1 MQTIVVGV
9 DGSEGANR
17 ALEFAVAEAALRG
30 ARLRVVSA
38 WHIPA
43 EIFSGYVVPA
53 SDTFDTFDT
62 FREGTERIVS
72 EAVATVQRLHP
83 DIECE
88 GAAIEGQPAEVLIQ
102 QAADASLLVVGNRG
116 LGGFS
121 SLLLGSVS
129 QQVVHHTPCPVVV
142 IPHGENSSARS
153 TARRTG

>member
-9 DGSEGANR
+9 DGSKAANG
-17 ALEFAVAEAALRG
+17 ALEFAAAEAALRG

-43 EIFSGYVVPA
+43 EIFTGYFVPA

-62 FREGTERIVS
+62 FREGTEKIVS
-72 EAVATVQRLHP
+72 EAVATVRRLQP
-83 DIECE
+83 EIECE
-88 GAAIEGQPAEVLIQ
+88 GTAVEGQPAEVLIQ
-102 QAADASLLVVGNRG
+102 QAAGATLLVVGNRG

-129 QQVVHHTPCPVVV
+129 QQVVHHTPCPVVI
-142 IPHGENSSARS
+142 IPHGESSSATS
-153 TARRTG
+153 TARRPG